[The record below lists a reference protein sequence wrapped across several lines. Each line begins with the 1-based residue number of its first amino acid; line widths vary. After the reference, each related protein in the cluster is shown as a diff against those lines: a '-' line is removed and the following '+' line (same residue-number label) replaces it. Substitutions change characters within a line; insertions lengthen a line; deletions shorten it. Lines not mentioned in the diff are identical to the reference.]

1 MDVEQK
7 KESGRERGKEGER
20 KEERKKGKKKRRT
33 NTVKKKRILYKRK
46 LPDLF

>member
-7 KESGRERGKEGER
+7 KERGREKGKEGER
-20 KEERKKGKKKRRT
+20 KEERKEEGRMK
-33 NTVKKKRILYKRK
+33 TVKKKRILEKRT